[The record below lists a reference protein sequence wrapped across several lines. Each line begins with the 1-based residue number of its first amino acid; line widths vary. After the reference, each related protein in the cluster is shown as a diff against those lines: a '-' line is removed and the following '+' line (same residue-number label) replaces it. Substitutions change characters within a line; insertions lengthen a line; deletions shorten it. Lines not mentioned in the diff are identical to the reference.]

1 MSDHALWN
9 LPLNWTF
16 GSWEHRKRHFEETE
30 RVTSIAR
37 VTWRWLCCPW
47 AQQWQP
53 ASGIT
58 PRHPGSPPR
67 LLEMGER
74 CPCAPARIKPT
85 DFYPQSLVIRI
96 CSNKALVPS
105 HTCIT
110 VAQEIK
116 RHLKRSKGWDLMAAW
131 CNIRIFLFV
140 FRQLL
145 SIKCTFLLA
154 EHSRDEFYGLM
165 LQNTLDN
172 TLGSVPAL
180 ETWSS
185 LSEES
190 FWLFIQKSLSET

>member
-1 MSDHALWN
+1 MRTQKETLWGNGEGDKYRSSDLEMAL
-9 LPLNWTF
+9 LAL
-16 GSWEHRKRHFEETE
+16 G
-30 RVTSIAR
+30 
-37 VTWRWLCCPW
+37 
-47 AQQWQP
+47 P
-53 ASGIT
+53 AVAACLRDHTRG
-58 PRHPGSPPR
+58 RHPGSPPR